1 MKLCC
6 LTLMLISHSKLVQS
20 SSECDIKSRKTI
32 SFNTSGLVKHPWD
45 QAEDAECRDVVVM
58 FAEESSLPML
68 ALVSHPRSGNSW
80 LRQLLEA
87 ASGVFTGSHEQDLS
101 MLHYFPGELHLSDGS
116 TLVQKTHYHYRL
128 VDLSSPSYVED
139 WKKEHMQLF
148 NSRGILLI
156 RNPYHA
162 LVSMWHFYNS
172 GWHTT
177 SAEFS
182 EFQTDKF
189 RKFVIRDIEFWLETI
204 EDWVKMS
211 DELHVVFYEELVDNT
226 DKELRKLLEFL
237 DVDVDETRMRCIN
250 KNDLSALKRVK
261 TEKLDVHFTKH
272 QRNIIDKHIDEAN
285 KVVKR
290 NTGRRL
296 PLHLY
301 DFYSKRGGRSS

>member
-1 MKLCC
+1 MLVE
-6 LTLMLISHSKLVQS
+6 LT
-20 SSECDIKSRKTI
+20 
-32 SFNTSGLVKHPWD
+32 
-45 QAEDAECRDVVVM
+45 
-58 FAEESSLPML
+58 
-68 ALVSHPRSGNSW
+68 
-80 LRQLLEA
+80 
-87 ASGVFTGSHEQDLS
+87 
-101 MLHYFPGELHLSDGS
+101 
-116 TLVQKTHYHYRL
+116 
-128 VDLSSPSYVED
+128 SPSILMN
-139 WKKEHMQLF
+139 WKRRHIQLF
-148 NSRGILLI
+148 NKRGILLI

-162 LVSMWHFYNS
+162 LVSLWHFINTLWY
-172 GWHTT
+172 TK
-177 SAEFS
+177 SAES
-182 EFQTDKF
+182 SVFQNEKF
-189 RKFVIRDIEFWLETI
+189 KKFVIRDIEFWLETI

-250 KNDLSALKRVK
+250 KNDLSVLKRVQ

-301 DFYSKRGGRSS
+301 DFYSKRGARSS